1 MKKTI
6 SNKKRFNYREYRN
19 RKGLSQG
26 DMAREIGVSLN
37 TYAGW
42 EKGFFYP
49 SEENSVKL
57 INLIGKSWFL

>member
-1 MKKTI
+1 MKKI
-6 SNKKRFNYREYRN
+6 PANKKRFDYREYRN

-42 EKGFFYP
+42 EKGYFYP
-49 SEENSVKL
+49 SEENAIKL
-57 INLIGKSWFL
+57 VNFIGNKFFL